1 MTILVTGAAGFIGF
15 HVCQALL
22 VRGERV
28 LGVDNL
34 NAYYDVRLKEARL
47 ALLEPHAGFG
57 FARADIADREAMATT
72 IGGGRRS
79 ITGVVHLAAQAG
91 VRHSLVDPYA
101 YVQANVMGQV
111 VMLELCRTLPA
122 LEHLVYASSSSVYGG
137 VAEAPFST
145 DARVDSPVSLYAATK
160 KAGELIGHVYGHLY
174 AVPATGL
181 RFFTVYGPWGRPDM
195 AYFLFARAI
204 LEGRPITLFNHGR
217 MKRDFT
223 CIDDVVPAVLRV
235 LDAPPSAGGG
245 GAVPHRLYNV
255 GNNRPEALTDFVA
268 ALERALGRKAVIEHA
283 PMQPGD
289 VEETWADIAALQ
301 RDHGYAPKTTIA
313 EGIPRFI
320 GWYREHYGV

>member
-22 VRGERV
+22 ARGERV

-34 NAYYDVRLKEARL
+34 NDYYDVGLKQARL
-47 ALLEPHAGFG
+47 ALLEPHGSFG
-57 FARADIADREAMATT
+57 FARADIADREAMAAA
-72 IGGGRRS
+72 IAQERGS

-111 VMLELCRTLPA
+111 VMLELCRELPA

-145 DARVDSPVSLYAATK
+145 DARVDAPVSLYAATK
-160 KAGELIGHVYGHLY
+160 RAGELIGHVYGHLH

-195 AYFLFARAI
+195 AYFLFTRAI

-223 CIDDVVPAVLRV
+223 YIDDVVPAVLRV
-235 LDAPPSAGGG
+235 LDAPPSGD

-268 ALERALGRKAVIEHA
+268 ELERAIGQKAVIEHA

-313 EGIPRFI
+313 EGIPRFVA
-320 GWYREHYGV
+320 WYREHYGV